1 MWHQI
6 HVVKQR
12 LQDLHEVRGNLW
24 LQAPSRHAGG
34 DLPHQAHTDVGQLPA
49 SVTGRTASLGEYH
62 PRHVRRA
69 AAGSRGGLNTP
80 VHLGQPAEALHGG
93 VDASLQSVHVIDT
106 EAAEKRAARVRCD
119 TGCTQHVPSK

>member
-1 MWHQI
+1 M
-6 HVVKQR
+6 
-12 LQDLHEVRGNLW
+12 
-24 LQAPSRHAGG
+24 QAPSRHTGG

-80 VHLGQPAEALHGG
+80 VHLGQAAGTLHGG
-93 VDASLQSVHVIDT
+93 ADASLQSSHVIHT
-106 EAAEKRAARVRCD
+106 EAAEKQAD
-119 TGCTQHVPSK
+119 PSQM